1 MLLLQ
6 QALAREARD
15 PYANYLVGRRLT
27 LIGAPKLALPY
38 LAATLEAELP
48 DSIRRETLRLQIQ
61 AAFMA
66 GDCAAVRDLVG
77 RLPSLGAAFKGA
89 ASDWVF
95 RCAFEEKQ
103 FNGALVPESPF
114 G

>member
-1 MLLLQ
+1 
-6 QALAREARD
+6 LAREAKD

-27 LIGAPKLALPY
+27 MVGAPKLALPY

-48 DSIRRETLRLQIQ
+48 DSIRRETLRLQLQ
-61 AAFMA
+61 AAFIS

-77 RLPSLGAAFKGA
+77 RLPDLGAAFKGA
-89 ASDWVF
+89 AADWVS
-95 RCAFEEKQ
+95 RCAFEEQ
-103 FNGALVPESPF
+103 HFNGALVPESPF